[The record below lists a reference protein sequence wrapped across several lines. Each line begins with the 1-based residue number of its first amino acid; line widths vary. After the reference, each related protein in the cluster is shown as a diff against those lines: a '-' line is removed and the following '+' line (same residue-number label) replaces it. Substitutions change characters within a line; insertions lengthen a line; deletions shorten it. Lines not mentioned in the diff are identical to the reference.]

1 MTAYDVTAFG
11 ESMLRLSVPVGERLA
26 RAGSFDAYV
35 GGAESNVL
43 GALAQLGRRCS
54 WFSALPSNALGELVA
69 QHFRAVGIDLAGVVW
84 QSQGR
89 LGTYFIEH
97 ATPPRSAQVIYDRAG
112 SCVAQL
118 TSGQVDWSRLLDT
131 RLLHLTGITPA
142 LSPSCRGIVAE
153 AISRA
158 RAAGVPFSFDINY
171 RARLWPEEEAA
182 PILGAL
188 AGGAAL
194 LFCSQTDA
202 WRLFGIAGGPEEVAG
217 ALAGRFGA
225 DCVVVSAA
233 DAGVVVWEGG
243 ATGPV
248 DCRPPAGRSPL
259 LRQPA
264 YPVMTVDRL
273 GAGDALA
280 AGVIHGWLD
289 GDLARGV
296 RYGVLLAALA
306 LTQHGDMVVTN
317 QKELDALLAVGGGG
331 IQR

>member
-26 RAGSFDAYV
+26 RAARFDATV

-43 GALAQLGRRCS
+43 GALAQLGRRCG
-54 WFSALPSNALGELVA
+54 WFSALPANALGELVA
-69 QHFRAVGIDLAGVVW
+69 QQLRAVGIDLAGVVW
-84 QSQGR
+84 RPQGR
-89 LGTYFIEH
+89 VGTYFVEH

-118 TSGQVDWSRLLDT
+118 TSDQVDWSRLLDT

-142 LSPSCRGIVAE
+142 LSQSCRLIVTE
-153 AISRA
+153 AMRRA
-158 RAAGVPFSFDINY
+158 RAAGVPVSFDINY
-171 RARLWPEEEAA
+171 RARLWPEGEAA
-182 PILGAL
+182 SILGPL
-188 AGGAAL
+188 VEGAAL

-202 WRLFGIAGGPEEVAG
+202 RRLFGIAGEPEQVAG
-217 ALAGRFGA
+217 VLAGRFGA

-233 DAGVVVWEGG
+233 DAGVTVWEQ
-243 ATGPV
+243 
-248 DCRPPAGRSPL
+248 GRTR
-259 LRQPA
+259 RQPA
-264 YPVMTVDRL
+264 YQVVTVDRL

-289 GDLARGV
+289 GDLATGL
-296 RYGVLLAALA
+296 RYGALLAALA

-317 QKELDALLAVGGGG
+317 QGELDALLAEGGGG
-331 IQR
+331 ISR

>member
-11 ESMLRLSVPVGERLA
+11 ESMLRLSVPAGERLA
-26 RAGSFDAYV
+26 RAAHFDATI

-54 WFSALPSNALGELVA
+54 WFSALPANALGELVA
-69 QHFRAVGIDLAGVVW
+69 HQFRAVGIDLGGVVW
-84 QSQGR
+84 RPQGR
-89 LGTYFIEH
+89 VGTYFIEH

-112 SCVAQL
+112 SCVAL
-118 TSGQVDWSRLLDT
+118 LPSDHVDWSRLLDT

-142 LSPSCRGIVAE
+142 LSQSCRLIVTE
-153 AISRA
+153 AIQRA

-171 RARLWPEEEAA
+171 RAKLWPERQAA

-188 AGGAAL
+188 AEGAAL

-202 WRLFGIAGGPEEVAG
+202 RRLFGIAGEPERVAG
-217 ALAGRFGA
+217 ALAGRFGV

-233 DAGVVVWEGG
+233 AASVVVWE
-243 ATGPV
+243 
-248 DCRPPAGRSPL
+248 RGRL
-259 LRQPA
+259 LRQSA
-264 YPVMTVDRL
+264 YPVVTVDRL

-289 GDLARGV
+289 GDLATGLS
-296 RYGVLLAALA
+296 YGALLAALA

-317 QKELDALLAVGGGG
+317 QGELDALLAEGGGG
-331 IQR
+331 ILR

>member
-26 RAGSFDAYV
+26 RAARFDATI

-54 WFSALPSNALGELVA
+54 WFSALPANALGELVA
-69 QHFRAVGIDLAGVVW
+69 QQFRAVGIDLAGVVW
-84 QSQGR
+84 RPEGR
-89 LGTYFIEH
+89 LGTYFVEH

-118 TSGQVDWSRLLDT
+118 TSDQVDWSRLLDT

-142 LSPSCRGIVAE
+142 LSQSCRLIVTE
-153 AISRA
+153 AMRRA
-158 RAAGVPFSFDINY
+158 RAAGVPVSFDINF
-171 RARLWPEEEAA
+171 RARLWPEGEAA
-182 PILGAL
+182 SILGPL
-188 AGGAAL
+188 VEGAAL

-202 WRLFGIAGGPEEVAG
+202 RRLFGIAGEPEQVAG

-233 DAGVVVWEGG
+233 AAGVIVWEVG
-243 ATGPV
+243 ATGQ
-248 DCRPPAGRSPL
+248 SPLL

-264 YPVMTVDRL
+264 YPVVTVDRL

-289 GDLARGV
+289 GDLATGL
-296 RYGVLLAALA
+296 RYGALLAALA

-317 QKELDALLAVGGGG
+317 QGELDALLAEGGGG
-331 IQR
+331 ISR